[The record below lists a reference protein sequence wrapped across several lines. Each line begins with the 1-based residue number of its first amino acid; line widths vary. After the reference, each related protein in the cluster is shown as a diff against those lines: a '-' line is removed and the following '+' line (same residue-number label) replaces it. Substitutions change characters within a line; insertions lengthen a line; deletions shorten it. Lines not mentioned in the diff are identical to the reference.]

1 MNEIYHKSIIAT
13 SASFFMIYFLFLLTD
28 SPANI
33 ILGAHVFGY
42 LTLVIGVLVL
52 VVSNVIKIISKTT
65 ETNGRNDKQAGVG
78 TILSILIP
86 FILTIGSMITI
97 LYLIVSN
104 KTAIV
109 QKQVSPSYYSF
120 SNIAI
125 ILFFMQIFLIYYHG
139 DKPITY
145 NLLYLLGLLTSI
157 CGIIL
162 YTILSYFSTD
172 G

>member
-33 ILGAHVFGY
+33 IFGAHVFGY

-52 VVSNVIKIISKTT
+52 VISNVIKIIAKSS
-65 ETNGRNDKQAGVG
+65 ESYGRNDKQALFTIVS
-78 TILSILIP
+78 ILSP
-86 FILTIGSMITI
+86 FMLTFGSMITI

-109 QKQVSPSYYSF
+109 KKQVSPSYYSF

-125 ILFFMQIFLIYYHG
+125 VLFFIQIFLIYTQG

>member
-13 SASFFMIYFLFLLTD
+13 SASFFLIYFLFLLTD

-33 ILGAHVFGY
+33 IFGAHVFGY

-52 VVSNVIKIISKTT
+52 VISNVIKIISKTT
-65 ETNGRNDKQAGVG
+65 ESNGRNDKQALFTIVS
-78 TILSILIP
+78 ILSP
-86 FILTIGSMITI
+86 FMLTFGSMITI

-125 ILFFMQIFLIYYHG
+125 ILFFMQIFLIYYYG

>member
-13 SASFFMIYFLFLLTD
+13 SASFFLIYFLFLLTD

-33 ILGAHVFGY
+33 IFGAHVFGY
-42 LTLVIGVLVL
+42 LTLVIGVLTL

-65 ETNGRNDKQAGVG
+65 ETNGRNDKQALSM
-78 TILSILIP
+78 IISILTP

-139 DKPITY
+139 EKPITY

>member
-13 SASFFMIYFLFLLTD
+13 SASFFLIYFLFLLTD
-28 SPANI
+28 SPPNI
-33 ILGAHVFGY
+33 IFGAHVFGY
-42 LTLVIGVLVL
+42 LTLVIGVLSL
-52 VVSNVIKIISKTT
+52 VISNIIKIIVKTT
-65 ETNGRNDKQAGVG
+65 ETNGRNDKQALS
-78 TILSILIP
+78 TIISIMTP

-97 LYLIVSN
+97 LYLILSN

-109 QKQVSPSYYSF
+109 KKQVSPSYYSF

-125 ILFFMQIFLIYYHG
+125 ILFFVQIFLIYYHG
-139 DKPITY
+139 DKPMTY

>member
-13 SASFFMIYFLFLLTD
+13 SASFFLIYFLFLLTD

-33 ILGAHVFGY
+33 IFGAHVFGY
-42 LTLVIGVLVL
+42 LTLVIGVLTL

-65 ETNGRNDKQAGVG
+65 ETNGRNDKQALS
-78 TILSILIP
+78 TIISILTP

-125 ILFFMQIFLIYYHG
+125 ILFFMQIFLIYYYG
-139 DKPITY
+139 EKPITY

>member
-33 ILGAHVFGY
+33 IFGAHVFGY
-42 LTLVIGVLVL
+42 LTLVIGVLTL

-65 ETNGRNDKQAGVG
+65 ETNGRNDKQALS
-78 TILSILIP
+78 TIISILTP

-97 LYLIVSN
+97 LYLVVSN

-109 QKQVSPSYYSF
+109 KKQVSPSYYSF

-125 ILFFMQIFLIYYHG
+125 ILFFMQIFLIYYYG
-139 DKPITY
+139 DRPITY

>member
-13 SASFFMIYFLFLLTD
+13 SASFFLIYFLFLLTD

-33 ILGAHVFGY
+33 IFGAHVFGY

-65 ETNGRNDKQAGVG
+65 ETNGRNDKQALS
-78 TILSILIP
+78 TIISILTP

-97 LYLIVSN
+97 LYLVVSN

-109 QKQVSPSYYSF
+109 KKQVSPSYYSF

-125 ILFFMQIFLIYYHG
+125 ILFFMQIFLIYYYG
-139 DKPITY
+139 DRPITY

>member
-13 SASFFMIYFLFLLTD
+13 SASFFLIYFLFLLTD

-33 ILGAHVFGY
+33 IFGAHVFGY
-42 LTLVIGVLVL
+42 LTLVIGVLTL

-65 ETNGRNDKQAGVG
+65 ETNGRNDKQALSM
-78 TILSILIP
+78 IISILTP

-109 QKQVSPSYYSF
+109 KKQVSPSYYSF

-139 DKPITY
+139 ERPITY

>member
-13 SASFFMIYFLFLLTD
+13 SASFFLIYFLFLLTD
-28 SPANI
+28 SPPNI
-33 ILGAHVFGY
+33 IFGAHVFGY
-42 LTLVIGVLVL
+42 LTLVIGVLSL
-52 VVSNVIKIISKTT
+52 VISNIIKIIVKTT
-65 ETNGRNDKQAGVG
+65 ETNGRNDKQALS
-78 TILSILIP
+78 TIISIMTP

-97 LYLIVSN
+97 LYLILSN

-125 ILFFMQIFLIYYHG
+125 ILFFVQIFLIYYHG
-139 DKPITY
+139 DKPMTY

>member
-33 ILGAHVFGY
+33 IFGAHVFGY

-65 ETNGRNDKQAGVG
+65 ETNGRNDKQALS
-78 TILSILIP
+78 TIISILTP

-97 LYLIVSN
+97 LYLVVSN

-109 QKQVSPSYYSF
+109 KKQVSPSYYSF

-125 ILFFMQIFLIYYHG
+125 ILFFMQIFLIYYYG
-139 DKPITY
+139 DRPITY

>member
-1 MNEIYHKSIIAT
+1 MTESKNGTASDILIT
-13 SASFFMIYFLFLLTD
+13 GSASLFLIYLLFLFTD
-28 SPANI
+28 TDPY
-33 ILGAHVFGY
+33 ILFGSHVSVYVTLIMGIWA
-42 LTLVIGVLVL
+42 LVIF
-52 VVSNVIKIISKTT
+52 NVIKIIGESK
-65 ETNGRNDKQAGVG
+65 NDKQ
-78 TILSILIP
+78 TLYSIISFLSP
-86 FILTIGSMITI
+86 FILTIGSMIAI

-104 KTAIV
+104 YSAIT
-109 QKQVSPSYYSF
+109 KKRVSPSYYSF

-125 ILFFMQIFLIYYHG
+125 FLFFIQIFLIYTQS

>member
-33 ILGAHVFGY
+33 IFGAHVFGY

-65 ETNGRNDKQAGVG
+65 ETNGRNDKQALS
-78 TILSILIP
+78 TIISILTP

-97 LYLIVSN
+97 LYLVVSN

-109 QKQVSPSYYSF
+109 KKQVSPSYYSF

>member
-1 MNEIYHKSIIAT
+1 MNDIYHKSIIVT

-33 ILGAHVFGY
+33 IFGAHVFGY
-42 LTLVIGVLVL
+42 LTLVIGVLTL
-52 VVSNVIKIISKTT
+52 VISNVIKIIAKTT
-65 ETNGRNDKQAGVG
+65 ETNGRNDKQALS
-78 TILSILIP
+78 TIISILTP

-97 LYLIVSN
+97 LYLILSN

>member
-13 SASFFMIYFLFLLTD
+13 SAAFFMIYFLFLLTD

-33 ILGAHVFGY
+33 IFGAHVFGY
-42 LTLVIGVLVL
+42 LTLVIGVLTL
-52 VVSNVIKIISKTT
+52 VVSNVIKIIAKTT
-65 ETNGRNDKQAGVG
+65 ETNGRNDKQALS
-78 TILSILIP
+78 TILSILTP

-104 KTAIV
+104 KNAIV
-109 QKQVSPSYYSF
+109 QKQVSTSYYSF

-162 YTILSYFSTD
+162 YTILNYFSTD

>member
-13 SASFFMIYFLFLLTD
+13 SASFFLIYFLFLLTD

-33 ILGAHVFGY
+33 IFGAHVFGY
-42 LTLVIGVLVL
+42 LTLVIGVLTL

-65 ETNGRNDKQAGVG
+65 ETNGRNDKQAFS
-78 TILSILIP
+78 TIISILTP

-139 DKPITY
+139 EKPITY

>member
-13 SASFFMIYFLFLLTD
+13 SASFFLIYFLFLLTD

-33 ILGAHVFGY
+33 IFGAHVFGY

-65 ETNGRNDKQAGVG
+65 ETNGRNDKQALS
-78 TILSILIP
+78 TILSILTP
-86 FILTIGSMITI
+86 FILTTGSMITI
-97 LYLIVSN
+97 LYLVVSN

>member
-1 MNEIYHKSIIAT
+1 MTESKNGTASDILIT
-13 SASFFMIYFLFLLTD
+13 GSASLFLIYLLFLFTD
-28 SPANI
+28 TDPY
-33 ILGAHVFGY
+33 ILFGSHVSVYVTLIMGIWA
-42 LTLVIGVLVL
+42 LVIF
-52 VVSNVIKIISKTT
+52 NVIKIIGESK
-65 ETNGRNDKQAGVG
+65 NDKQ
-78 TILSILIP
+78 TLYSIISFLSP
-86 FILTIGSMITI
+86 FILTIGSMIAI

-104 KTAIV
+104 YSAITK
-109 QKQVSPSYYSF
+109 KQVSPSYYSF

-125 ILFFMQIFLIYYHG
+125 FLFFIQIFLIYTQS